1 MLAIAGQPLGL
12 VTITEYVP
20 ESETEIVC
28 VFSPV
33 DQLNILPGF
42 PASSVVENPAQIK
55 AGKRFITGT
64 GFTVTVT
71 ASEAVQPFEF
81 VPMTE

>member
-1 MLAIAGQPLGL
+1 MLAIAGHPFGL

-33 DQLNILPGF
+33 DQLKILPGL
-42 PASSVVENPAQIK
+42 PASSVVENPAQIN
-55 AGKRFITGT
+55 AGNRLITGT
-64 GFTVTVT
+64 GFTITVT

-81 VPMTE
+81 VPITE